1 MYPPPPETNCKG
13 DRHGM
18 WWACGS
24 ITTVSTDLFM
34 FAPMTTY
41 QLLVSPG
48 GLAENIYQV
57 FGDTVNPMMLPP
69 AYQDSAAGANFG
81 GVSPDAV
88 AGSPT
93 AAFDSWLTVGETTG
107 DSGGKL
113 SAFGINFGSWTG
125 TTGLLVPNG
134 YVSLSDQVNAP
145 TSDVVVAQL
154 TAPQEAVSAE
164 QIGALTARL
173 ETLHAARLLS
183 DDELFAAEDCVAD
196 FLEVKGSVG
205 VVTMDVVHANRAA
218 GKAHK
223 LVVLS
228 EGVAKDAMFARQ
240 LRRKFV

>member
-154 TAPQEAVSAE
+154 TAPTATRWTAV
-164 QIGALTARL
+164 LN
-173 ETLHAARLLS
+173 
-183 DDELFAAEDCVAD
+183 
-196 FLEVKGSVG
+196 VKG
-205 VVTMDVVHANRAA
+205 RAPQTNGEA
-218 GKAHK
+218 GTGTGWSGEDYEARG
-223 LVVLS
+223 L
-228 EGVAKDAMFARQ
+228 EFTAGGVANAMPTVSVSTPTPSSR
-240 LRRKFV
+240 RRKSSCSYVCCA